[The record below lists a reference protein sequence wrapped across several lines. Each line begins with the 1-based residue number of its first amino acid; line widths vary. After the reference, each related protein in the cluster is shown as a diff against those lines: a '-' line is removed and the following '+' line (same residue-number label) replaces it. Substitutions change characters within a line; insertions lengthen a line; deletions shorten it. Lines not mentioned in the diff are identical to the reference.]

1 MTELRLILKLSLF
14 VTFLQSYTH
23 KHSWTVS
30 KIQYN
35 LKKTK
40 KITMNENVHTN
51 KTDNN
56 TGCVVSGS

>member
-1 MTELRLILKLSLF
+1 MTELRLILKSSLF
-14 VTFLQSYTH
+14 VTFIQSYTH

-30 KIQYN
+30 KIQYY
-35 LKKTK
+35 LKQNK

-56 TGCVVSGS
+56 TGCVVNGS